1 MYRPQ
6 AERWIGPGNATLRT
20 LSYEYDV
27 ASQLTSASDP
37 AASYS
42 YSYDNLG
49 RVTQLSQTLAGLT
62 PTIVLA
68 QNYDV
73 RSLRTQLSATIGG
86 TADFVNKY
94 NYDALGRITQVTQGD
109 TGYGNSVAKK
119 RINFSYNAS
128 SQFASINR
136 YADLAGTKAVAA
148 TAFSYD
154 GTGRLTAMSHA
165 KGSTTLAA
173 YGWTFDV
180 GNRITQ
186 FTSSADGSVSYATTP
201 TSS

>member
-1 MYRPQ
+1 MD
-6 AERWIGPGNATLRT
+6 ERLSTTTTICIVLRQSAGLVPANSTLRT

-73 RSLRTQLSATIGG
+73 RSLRTQLS
-86 TADFVNKY
+86 
-94 NYDALGRITQVTQGD
+94 RR
-109 TGYGNSVAKK
+109 SV
-119 RINFSYNAS
+119 
-128 SQFASINR
+128 
-136 YADLAGTKAVAA
+136 VP
-148 TAFSYD
+148 
-154 GTGRLTAMSHA
+154 LT
-165 KGSTTLAA
+165 L
-173 YGWTFDV
+173 
-180 GNRITQ
+180 
-186 FTSSADGSVSYATTP
+186 
-201 TSS
+201 